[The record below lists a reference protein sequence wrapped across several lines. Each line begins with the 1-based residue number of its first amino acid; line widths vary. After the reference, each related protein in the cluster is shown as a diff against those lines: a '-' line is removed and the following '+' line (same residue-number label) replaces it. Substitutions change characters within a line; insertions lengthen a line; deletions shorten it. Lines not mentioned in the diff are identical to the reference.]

1 MRVLRPAALVVLLA
15 LSVGGPAAFAA
26 PARATARPARQ
37 EIAGAAGI
45 IGRLRGLLVSLWS
58 PAGCEIDPLGRCIQ
72 AAAQVKPPAA
82 VTPTADEACE
92 IDPLGRCAASR

>member
-26 PARATARPARQ
+26 PARATARPTRQ

-45 IGRLRGLLVSLWS
+45 VGRLRGLLVSLWR
-58 PAGCEIDPLGRCIQ
+58 PEGCEIDPLGRCIR
-72 AAAQVKPPAA
+72 ATQVKPPAA
-82 VTPTADEACE
+82 VTPAGDAGCE